1 MAKKARRTRKRY
13 TDEQR
18 QHILETARK
27 EGLTAAA
34 VQKRFN
40 VTPVTYYSWR
50 KKTGAASHRR
60 GRPPGVRT
68 AAANGNLTAQVR
80 QEVQQKVRAIIP
92 EIVRSEVS
100 AYLDGVLTGVGGRRR
115 RRRRARG

>member
-1 MAKKARRTRKRY
+1 MAKTARRTRKRY
-13 TDEQR
+13 TEQQR
-18 QHILETARK
+18 QQILETARK

-50 KKTGAASHRR
+50 KKAGATRRR
-60 GRPPGVRT
+60 GRPPGTRT
-68 AAANGNLTAQVR
+68 ATANGNLTGQVR
-80 QEVQQKVRAIIP
+80 QEVQQRVRAIIP

-100 AYLDGVLTGVGGRRR
+100 AYLDGVLAGGGGRRR
-115 RRRRARG
+115 RRRRRAKS